1 MDKFVFYFVEN
12 SLSKAFSFD
21 ESRGL
26 TPCNLEALDASEPKL
41 ALVVFFSKHLR
52 VVELEMPPKLPEKEL
67 QSLINGY
74 AQDVLAAA
82 QDSFA
87 FSLPA
92 VQEAQACG
100 VGFIPKTL
108 LDEIKHFLEE
118 FNLIPFRIVPLE
130 ALLEF
135 DQEAEEEF
143 ALLIKTE
150 EEPLARIYRQRSL
163 KEAFNL
169 KIQNEIE
176 VLNYLKEKYN
186 PLITV
191 RNITDLEEHFL
202 KFSVKLF
209 AQESC
214 SNFSLDFA
222 ESPKDISKLFRFFS
236 KTLSFSAK
244 SFAILIGTMIV
255 VTCFS
260 FVFNLWDLSIKKSR
274 LAQYLGVS
282 ADSEFEEEIKKL
294 SSRVQ
299 TLQNDIQQLS
309 VLRYPSILEVL
320 NHLSKVLAKAN
331 LTIEGFDYAPP
342 KLTLTGTSSDYASAE
357 NLKKELK
364 LDRELFCAM
373 EKEDIKDLRLQKK
386 FSFEI
391 TLCKD

>member
-1 MDKFVFYFVEN
+1 LKY
-12 SLSKAFSFD
+12 
-21 ESRGL
+21 
-26 TPCNLEALDASEPKL
+26 
-41 ALVVFFSKHLR
+41 
-52 VVELEMPPKLPEKEL
+52 PPKLPEKEL

-82 QDSFA
+82 QDSFS

-108 LDEIKHFLEE
+108 VNEIKQFLEE

-143 ALLIKTE
+143 ALIIKTE
-150 EEPLARIYRQRSL
+150 EDSLARIYLQRSL

-222 ESPKDISKLFRFFS
+222 ESPKDISKLFRFF
-236 KTLSFSAK
+236 
-244 SFAILIGTMIV
+244 
-255 VTCFS
+255 
-260 FVFNLWDLSIKKSR
+260 
-274 LAQYLGVS
+274 
-282 ADSEFEEEIKKL
+282 
-294 SSRVQ
+294 
-299 TLQNDIQQLS
+299 
-309 VLRYPSILEVL
+309 
-320 NHLSKVLAKAN
+320 LAK
-331 LTIEGFDYAPP
+331 LYHFQRR
-342 KLTLTGTSSDYASAE
+342 AS
-357 NLKKELK
+357 LFYLEL
-364 LDRELFCAM
+364 
-373 EKEDIKDLRLQKK
+373 
-386 FSFEI
+386 
-391 TLCKD
+391 